1 VGRIKVI
8 TKGKSMI
15 SEEIDMNHY
24 LQEELGSEI
33 YEGD

>member
-1 VGRIKVI
+1 
-8 TKGKSMI
+8 MI